1 MFQVTK
7 RLALC
12 KWKSARTGVLSFVQ
26 AELETRCEMGTTSS
40 WPACLEAEAHMSQL
54 NTQTAM
60 CYEWNTFQHVLIF
73 TLAVRVQVLLKCEG
87 VQCLHGYSQQVWSGY
102 LQVLMLRSAVGL
114 QHASNGSE

>member
-1 MFQVTK
+1 M
-7 RLALC
+7 
-12 KWKSARTGVLSFVQ
+12 LSFVQ
-26 AELETRCEMGTTSS
+26 AELETRCEMGTTREQPGVS

-73 TLAVRVQVLLKCEG
+73 ILAVRVQVLLKCEG